1 MCCRQAV
8 ASAVGMHDGIALPG
22 LVNKPASCAT
32 LRDTGVCVRLG
43 CVQSNPIWCTLYHS
57 QQLYTTGCA
66 VAHCAVCGI
75 AEQSGVITGFA
86 RHHSQLLQTTGCAV
100 AHCAV
105 CRIAEQ
111 SGVITG
117 LREQVAQ
124 LQQQVAEVRSSNA
137 NLSTQLQAAL
147 ALHHQKQ
154 AKQ

>member
-1 MCCRQAV
+1 
-8 ASAVGMHDGIALPG
+8 
-22 LVNKPASCAT
+22 
-32 LRDTGVCVRLG
+32 
-43 CVQSNPIWCTLYHS
+43 
-57 QQLYTTGCA
+57 
-66 VAHCAVCGI
+66 
-75 AEQSGVITGFA
+75 VITGFA

-111 SGVITG
+111 SGVIIG